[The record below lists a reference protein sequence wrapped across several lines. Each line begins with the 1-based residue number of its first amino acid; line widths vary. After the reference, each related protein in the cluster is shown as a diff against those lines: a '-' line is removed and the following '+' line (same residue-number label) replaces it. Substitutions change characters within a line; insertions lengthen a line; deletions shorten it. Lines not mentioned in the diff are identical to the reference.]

1 MPRCASI
8 ERQARPHPP
17 HGRAKTAV
25 HVPKVNATVADADAV
40 VMADVMATPLAV
52 TLRGAMALA
61 AARLVGLAAAAAVLG
76 VFRKRAPASN
86 SPCRS

>member
-8 ERQARPHPP
+8 ERQALPHPP
-17 HGRAKTAV
+17 HGRAKTAG
-25 HVPKVNATVADADAV
+25 HVPKVNATVADADV
-40 VMADVMATPLAV
+40 VAIPLAV
-52 TLRGAMALA
+52 TLRGARALA